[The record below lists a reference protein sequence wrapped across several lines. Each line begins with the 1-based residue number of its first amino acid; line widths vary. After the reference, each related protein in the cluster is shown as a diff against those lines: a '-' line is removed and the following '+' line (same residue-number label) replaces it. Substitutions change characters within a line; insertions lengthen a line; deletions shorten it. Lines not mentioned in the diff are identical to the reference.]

1 MSRVVLVL
9 PGRGSYTERSM
20 GALDPAHPFVV
31 AAEARRAEQGLD
43 SLLDLDRAE
52 RFSPAR
58 HLRPAHVS
66 PLIFLRTMLDVERV
80 RSEHEVVA
88 IVGNSMGWYTALAA
102 AGALSFEEGFQL
114 VQRMSMLQEEH
125 GSDGGQM
132 LYPLVD
138 EEWRL
143 DCARL
148 TAVERL
154 VRDHPTDL
162 FHSIHLGGY
171 AVLAGTRAGLAILS
185 EQLEP
190 VQQGR
195 VTYPFRLAQHGPYHT
210 PLVQETSRAARALLK
225 DLRFRQPE
233 VELIDGLGRRHT
245 PWGASPDRLQ
255 DYTFGAQVTA
265 PYDFT
270 RSLEVA
276 LLEHAPDQLIAAG
289 PGNTLGG
296 VCAQILIKNRLRGI
310 DSREAFQ
317 RVQDGPVPVLVSL
330 DR

>member
-1 MSRVVLVL
+1 M
-9 PGRGSYTERSM
+9 
-20 GALDPAHPFVV
+20 F
-31 AAEARRAEQGLD
+31 
-43 SLLDLDRAE
+43 
-52 RFSPAR
+52 
-58 HLRPAHVS
+58 
-66 PLIFLRTMLDVERV
+66 
-80 RSEHEVVA
+80 
-88 IVGNSMGWYTALAA
+88 
-102 AGALSFEEGFQL
+102 
-114 VQRMSMLQEEH
+114 
-125 GSDGGQM
+125 
-132 LYPLVD
+132 YPLVD
-138 EEWRL
+138 EVWRL

-148 TAVERL
+148 TPVERL
-154 VRDHPTDL
+154 VRDHPADL

-210 PLVQETSRAARALLK
+210 PLVEETSRAARTLLK

-245 PWGASPDRLQ
+245 PWGASPEALRE
-255 DYTFGAQVTA
+255 YTLGAQVTDT
-265 PYDFT
+265 YDFT

-276 LLEHAPDQLIAAG
+276 LLEHAPDQLIATG

-296 VCAQILIKNRLRGI
+296 VCAQILIKNRLRGV